1 MKKFYIFPTINLTC
15 LLIQYR
21 INSKLSCEIK
31 MVEVKDGLFYTK
43 THQWYDPGTG
53 KVGLS
58 AFAAE
63 QLGEISFVDV
73 DPIEGE
79 EVEQVQMD
87 GDEPA
92 SDPLDAT

>member
-1 MKKFYIFPTINLTC
+1 
-15 LLIQYR
+15 
-21 INSKLSCEIK
+21 
-31 MVEVKDGLFYTK
+31 MVEVKEGYFYIK
-43 THQWYDPGTG
+43 THQWYDHETG